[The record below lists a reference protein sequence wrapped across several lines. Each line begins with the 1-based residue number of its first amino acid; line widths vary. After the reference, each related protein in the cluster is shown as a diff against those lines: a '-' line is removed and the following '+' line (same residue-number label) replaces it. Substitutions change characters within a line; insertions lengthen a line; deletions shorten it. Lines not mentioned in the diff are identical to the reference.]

1 MKKKQI
7 ISIIVFVIGIIT
19 LIVGVVF
26 LILDLIKSSSL
37 QDGEYLI
44 SVDNWVREDEPGVI
58 WKFTEIGKGKL
69 TTNDNLNSYDFI
81 WAINDNKIKIETNW
95 LYTLNDE
102 FEYRINDG
110 NLILIKDDSTEI
122 KFSPACSVDPEVRE
136 DDELVV
142 GD

>member
-26 LILDLIKSSSL
+26 LILDLTKTTSL
-37 QDGEYLI
+37 QDGEYLV

-58 WKFTEIGKGKL
+58 WTFTEIGKGKL

-81 WAINDNKIKIETNW
+81 WSLSDNKIKIETNW
-95 LYTLNDE
+95 LYALNDE
-102 FEYRINDG
+102 FEYRIDNG
-110 NLILIKDDSTEI
+110 NLILIEGDSTEI
-122 KFSPACSVDPEVRE
+122 KFSPASSVDPEVRE